1 MITLN
6 AMKRYFILA
15 LVFLTSLLAA
25 CDSGSGEGLST
36 DLVNNPKSASHSSD
50 KEAVITFDKTEHD
63 FGTLL
68 QGEVVTYSFHF
79 TNTGN
84 APLLISNVSTSCG
97 CTVADFS
104 REPINPGKEG
114 YIKASYD
121 SKGHHGFQTRSLT
134 VVTNTNPNQTVLRLK
149 GTVKTP
155 DQY

>member
-1 MITLN
+1 
-6 AMKRYFILA
+6 MKRYFILI
-15 LVFLTSLLAA
+15 LLFASCLFTA
-25 CDSGSGEGLST
+25 CNGGSGEGLST

-114 YIKASYD
+114 YIKAS
-121 SKGHHGFQTRSLT
+121 
-134 VVTNTNPNQTVLRLK
+134 
-149 GTVKTP
+149 
-155 DQY
+155 